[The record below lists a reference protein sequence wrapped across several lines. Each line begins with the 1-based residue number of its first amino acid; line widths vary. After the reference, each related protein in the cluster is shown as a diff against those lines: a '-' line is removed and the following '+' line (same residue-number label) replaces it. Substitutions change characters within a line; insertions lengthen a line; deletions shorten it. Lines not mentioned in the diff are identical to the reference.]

1 MSRLF
6 IFFLLLIFNYSHSQ
20 TSDLGRFTVNVKSG
34 CIPLEIEIIS
44 ENVDSSVSVVQYDFN
59 FNTTNNLFNPSSG
72 KSYTYSSKGK
82 YVVAQAIN
90 QDGVEKIDFIEI
102 EAFEPRELD
111 ISLFNCFDKS
121 LEIILNDNYYDGYS
135 LFINGNKVQTIE
147 PGSNQIDYT
156 NYLNQ
161 NNIIEGYVIGE
172 FNGNNVNCSKYIL
185 NISPII
191 SSQDD
196 IIDSI
201 RLGNEMKNFKLF
213 YNLEKSTNYE
223 ILVDEKRYSL
233 FLSPAITFSED
244 TVIEF
249 SNQNYNARCLK
260 VIKLF
265 GCDDS
270 EIIDELCLIYLDVEE
285 ISNGIKLEFNYTN
298 NFDSLKI
305 LRNNMLLERINNRD
319 NIFIDNNGILKN
331 NEYCY
336 SVSGYADNKRSI
348 SNTLCITSS
357 ENYNPIPV
365 PNVFTPNNDGLND
378 EFKPLFSIVNE
389 YKMLIF
395 NKYGEKIFESDDINR
410 GWNGIYKGKIVQ
422 ESYVYKISFIKDG
435 NEVNM
440 TGKFILIK

>member
-6 IFFLLLIFNYSHSQ
+6 LFFLLIINYSHSQ

-135 LFINGNKVQTIE
+135 LFINGNKVQTIVQ
-147 PGSNQIDYT
+147 GSNQIDYN
-156 NYLNQ
+156 NYLSQ

-260 VIKLF
+260 VVKLL

-336 SVSGYADNKRSI
+336 TVYGYADNKRSI
-348 SNTLCITSS
+348 SNTFCITST

-365 PNVFTPNNDGLND
+365 PNAFTPNDDGLND

>member
-6 IFFLLLIFNYSHSQ
+6 LFFLLIINYSHSQ

-233 FLSPAITFSED
+233 FLSPAITSSED

-260 VIKLF
+260 VVKLL

-336 SVSGYADNKRSI
+336 TVYGYADNKRSI
-348 SNTLCITSS
+348 SNTFCITST

-365 PNVFTPNNDGLND
+365 PNAFTPNDDGLND

-395 NKYGEKIFESDDINR
+395 NKYGEKIFESDDINK

>member
-6 IFFLLLIFNYSHSQ
+6 TFFLLLIFNYSHSQ
-20 TSDLGRFTVNVKSG
+20 TSDLGRFSVNVKSG
-34 CIPLEIEIIS
+34 CLPLEIEITS
-44 ENVDSSVSVVQYDFN
+44 ENIDSSVSVVQYDFN
-59 FNTTNNLFNPSSG
+59 YNTTNNLFNPSSG

-82 YVVAQAIN
+82 YVIAQAIN

-102 EAFEPRELD
+102 EAFEPKELD
-111 ISLFNCFDKS
+111 VSLFNCLDKS

-135 LFINGNKVQTIE
+135 LFINGNKVQNIE
-147 PGSNQIDYT
+147 PGSNQIDYSK
-156 NYLNQ
+156 YLNQ

-185 NISPII
+185 NISPIT
-191 SSQDD
+191 SSQND

-201 RLGNEMKNFKLF
+201 RLDNEMRNFKLF

-223 ILVDEKRYSL
+223 ILVDGKSDSL

-249 SNQNYNARCLK
+249 SNQNYNARCLT

-265 GCDDS
+265 GCDDI

-285 ISNGIKLEFNYTN
+285 ISNGIKLEFNFTN
-298 NFDSLKI
+298 SFDSLKI
-305 LRNNMLLERINNRD
+305 FRNNMLLERINSRD

-336 SVSGYADNKRSI
+336 SVSGYNDNKRSI
-348 SNTLCITSS
+348 SNTFCITST

-365 PNVFTPNNDGLND
+365 PNAFTPNDDGLND

-395 NKYGEKIFESDDINR
+395 NKYGEKIFESDDINK

-435 NEVNM
+435 NKVNM

>member
-20 TSDLGRFTVNVKSG
+20 TSDLGRFSVNVKSG
-34 CIPLEIEIIS
+34 CLPLEIEITS
-44 ENVDSSVSVVQYDFN
+44 ENIDSSVSVVQYDFN
-59 FNTTNNLFNPSSG
+59 YNTTNNLFNPSSG

-82 YVVAQAIN
+82 YVIAQAIN

-102 EAFEPRELD
+102 EAFEPKELD
-111 ISLFNCFDKS
+111 ISLFNCLDKS

-135 LFINGNKVQTIE
+135 LFINGNKVQNIE
-147 PGSNQIDYT
+147 PGSNQIDYSK
-156 NYLNQ
+156 YLNQ
-161 NNIIEGYVIGE
+161 NNIIEGFVIGE

-191 SSQDD
+191 SSQND

-201 RLGNEMKNFKLF
+201 RLDNEMRNFKLF

-223 ILVDEKRYSL
+223 ILVNGKSDSL

-249 SNQNYNARCLK
+249 SNQNYNARCLT
-260 VIKLF
+260 VIKRF
-265 GCDDS
+265 GCDDL

-285 ISNGIKLEFNYTN
+285 ISNGIKLEFNFTN
-298 NFDSLKI
+298 SFDSLKI
-305 LRNNMLLERINNRD
+305 FRNNMLLERINSRD

-336 SVSGYADNKRSI
+336 SVSGYTDNKRSI
-348 SNTLCITSS
+348 SNTFCITST

-365 PNVFTPNNDGLND
+365 PNAFTPNDDGLND

-395 NKYGEKIFESDDINR
+395 NKYGEKIFESDDINK

-435 NEVNM
+435 NKVNM

>member
-6 IFFLLLIFNYSHSQ
+6 LFFLLIINYSHSQ

-172 FNGNNVNCSKYIL
+172 FNGNTVNCSKYIL

-201 RLGNEMKNFKLF
+201 RLDNEMKNFKLF

-305 LRNNMLLERINNRD
+305 LRNNMLLERVNSKD

-336 SVSGYADNKRSI
+336 TVYGYADNKRSI
-348 SNTLCITSS
+348 SNTFCITST

-365 PNVFTPNNDGLND
+365 PNAFTPNDDGLND

-395 NKYGEKIFESDDINR
+395 NKYGEKIFESDDINK